1 MRRKWR
7 ENPATN
13 AAGQA
18 MKQIAFASCEGR
30 EVRADILVQI
40 ADLAGIAHAFE
51 VRVASLSM
59 VRRDKSCPAQKT
71 RHLPGRAGR

>member
-1 MRRKWR
+1 
-7 ENPATN
+7 
-13 AAGQA
+13 

-40 ADLAGIAHAFE
+40 ADLPGIAHAFE

-59 VRRDKSCPAQKT
+59 VRRGKSCPT
-71 RHLPGRAGR
+71 